1 MKVRELTLT
10 NFRGF
15 AGEQRF
21 QLSDRFTVIA
31 GINGRGK
38 SSLLD
43 GLALLLARLLGS
55 LGLATG
61 RGRAVS
67 SSDVHLGQFEAALSM
82 RLLAAGIPLNYD
94 IAFNRRP
101 QSTRARPVPPAVREQ
116 IRKKYGDPKREGDEA
131 PVAVYFTTDRAAF
144 RLPRVL
150 TTDLPT
156 APYLAN
162 HGALTNRMVDFSDLM
177 SRYRLWGREGR
188 RNVLEA
194 FERVLRVFFR
204 DISGIS
210 IEPRPII
217 TDEQR
222 VYLDTLSRGERSFTR
237 FTVSKAGGR
246 LAVQQLSDGERAFIA
261 VLGDLVRR
269 LALANPELGDPL
281 QGHGVVLID
290 ELELHLHPR
299 WQREVV
305 EKLRTTFPN
314 IQFIAT
320 THSPFI
326 IQSLRPGELITLDPE
341 EFGEYA
347 NRSVEDIAEHVMGV
361 EVPQKSERYLE
372 MMRTAEE
379 YYRLLREAPDNAKE
393 AEERLAE
400 LAVRFSDDPAYQ
412 AQLRL
417 ERAVRTG
424 GDDAA
429 G

>member
-1 MKVRELTLT
+1 MKVRELTVT

-15 AGEQRF
+15 AGKRSF

-43 GLALLLARLLGS
+43 GLALLLARLLRALSLSAGS
-55 LGLATG
+55 G
-61 RGRAVS
+61 RTISAN
-67 SSDVHLGQFEAALSM
+67 DVHAGQAEAALAMQVSC
-82 RLLAAGIPLNYD
+82 AGIPVKYD
-94 IAFNRRP
+94 VAFSPNSQRV
-101 QSTRARPVPPAVREQ
+101 RACDLASAVREQ
-116 IRKKYGDPKREGDEA
+116 IRKNYGDPTREDDQA
-131 PVAVYFTTDRAAF
+131 PVAVYFTTDRAGY
-144 RLPRVL
+144 RLPRTL
-150 TTDLPT
+150 SADLPT
-156 APYLAN
+156 GQRLAH
-162 HGALTNRMVDFSDLM
+162 HGALSNRMVDYRDFM
-177 SRYRLWGREGR
+177 ARYRLWVRQQSAE
-188 RNVLEA
+188 LAA
-194 FERVLRVFFR
+194 FNRVLSEF
-204 DISGIS
+204 
-210 IEPRPII
+210 
-217 TDEQR
+217 
-222 VYLDTLSRGERSFTR
+222 LDGFAEVAVEEDPLRL
-237 FTVSKAGGR
+237 TVKKAGAR
-246 LAVQQLSDGERAFIA
+246 ISLQQLSDGERAFIA
-261 VLGDLVRR
+261 LLGDLVRR
-269 LALANPELGDPL
+269 LALANPELEDPL
-281 QGHGVVLID
+281 AGHGVVLID

-305 EKLRTTFPN
+305 EKLRTSFPN

-326 IQSLRPGELITLDPE
+326 IQSLRPGEFITLDPE

-372 MMRTAEE
+372 MMKTAEE
-379 YYRLLREAPDNAKE
+379 YYRLLRDAPDKARQ

>member
-1 MKVRELTLT
+1 MKVRELTVT

-15 AGEQRF
+15 AGERRF
-21 QLSDRFTVIA
+21 KLSDRFTVIA

-43 GLALLLARLLGS
+43 GLALLLARLLRALSLSAGS
-55 LGLATG
+55 G
-61 RGRAVS
+61 RTISVN
-67 SSDVHLGQFEAALSM
+67 DVHAGQAEAALAMQVSC
-82 RLLAAGIPLNYD
+82 AGIPVKYD
-94 IAFNRRP
+94 VAFS
-101 QSTRARPVPPAVREQ
+101 STAQRVRARGLASAVRDQ
-116 IRKKYGDPKREGDEA
+116 IRKNYGDPTREDDQA
-131 PVAVYFTTDRAAF
+131 PVAVYFTTDRAGY
-144 RLPRVL
+144 RLPR
-150 TTDLPT
+150 TLPT
-156 APYLAN
+156 YLPTGQRLAH
-162 HGALTNRMVDFSDLM
+162 HGALSNRMVDYRDFM
-177 SRYRLWGREGR
+177 ARYRLWVRQQSAE
-188 RNVLEA
+188 LAA
-194 FERVLRVFFR
+194 FNRVLSEF
-204 DISGIS
+204 
-210 IEPRPII
+210 
-217 TDEQR
+217 
-222 VYLDTLSRGERSFTR
+222 LDGFAEVAVEEDPLRL
-237 FTVSKAGGR
+237 TVKKAGAR
-246 LAVQQLSDGERAFIA
+246 ISLQQLSDGERAFIA
-261 VLGDLVRR
+261 LLGDLVRR
-269 LALANPELGDPL
+269 LALANPELQDPL
-281 QGHGVVLID
+281 AGHGVVLID

-305 EKLRTTFPN
+305 EKLRTSFPN

-372 MMRTAEE
+372 MMKAAEE
-379 YYRLLREAPDNAKE
+379 YYRLLRDAPDKARE

-400 LAVRFSDDPAYQ
+400 LAMRFSDDPAYQ

-424 GDDAA
+424 GGDAS

>member
-1 MKVRELTLT
+1 MKVRELTVT

-15 AGEQRF
+15 AGERSF

-43 GLALLLARLLGS
+43 GLALLLARLLRALSLSAGS
-55 LGLATG
+55 GRTISANDVCAGQEKAALAMQVSCAGVPVKYDVAYSPTSRRVRARGLAG
-61 RGRAVS
+61 
-67 SSDVHLGQFEAALSM
+67 
-82 RLLAAGIPLNYD
+82 
-94 IAFNRRP
+94 
-101 QSTRARPVPPAVREQ
+101 AVREQ
-116 IRKKYGDPKREGDEA
+116 IRKNYGDPEREDDQA
-131 PVAVYFTTDRAAF
+131 PVAVYFTTDRAGY
-144 RLPRVL
+144 RLPRTL
-150 TTDLPT
+150 PTDLPT
-156 APYLAN
+156 GQRLAH
-162 HGALTNRMVDFSDLM
+162 HGALSNRMVDYRDFM
-177 SRYRLWGREGR
+177 ARYRLWVRQQSAE
-188 RNVLEA
+188 LAA
-194 FERVLRVFFR
+194 FNRVLSEF
-204 DISGIS
+204 
-210 IEPRPII
+210 
-217 TDEQR
+217 
-222 VYLDTLSRGERSFTR
+222 LDGFAEMAVEEDPLRL
-237 FTVSKAGGR
+237 TVKKAGVR
-246 LAVQQLSDGERAFIA
+246 ISLQQLSDGERAFIA
-261 VLGDLVRR
+261 LLGDLVRR
-269 LALANPELGDPL
+269 LALANPELQDPL
-281 QGHGVVLID
+281 AGHGVVLID

-305 EKLRTTFPN
+305 EKLRTSFPN

-347 NRSVEDIAEHVMGV
+347 NRSVEDIAENVMGV

-372 MMRTAEE
+372 MMKAAEE
-379 YYRLLREAPDNAKE
+379 YYRLLRDAPDKTRE
-393 AEERLAE
+393 AEERFAE
-400 LAVRFSDDPAYQ
+400 LAERFSDDPAYQ